1 MLIGVYYS
9 FWAQIRDIPLF
20 WRSIIVVGVFT
31 CIIYLVVKVINL
43 KPFCLIF
50 KICNFF
56 LLISYFIVEKSFF
69 HLRQEVRSIES
80 WNRIADSFNEKSLF
94 LTQKGR
100 CFWNK
105 KILKLKSYCILGF
118 IFMVSLISL
127 PEGLKNIL
135 SSQYLNKISVVRN
148 LYLSFEEDQI
158 IHSKGYHPFF
168 ARDEKKKEIKLV
180 LTKKGIDGANIR
192 KKANRRSR
200 IVDVVSG
207 NDKLIYLKEKHGWI
221 KIKMK
226 NGKVGWIRK
235 YLVKKL
241 D

>member
-100 CFWNK
+100 CF
-105 KILKLKSYCILGF
+105 Y
-118 IFMVSLISL
+118 
-127 PEGLKNIL
+127 
-135 SSQYLNKISVVRN
+135 
-148 LYLSFEEDQI
+148 
-158 IHSKGYHPFF
+158 
-168 ARDEKKKEIKLV
+168 
-180 LTKKGIDGANIR
+180 
-192 KKANRRSR
+192 
-200 IVDVVSG
+200 
-207 NDKLIYLKEKHGWI
+207 
-221 KIKMK
+221 
-226 NGKVGWIRK
+226 
-235 YLVKKL
+235 
-241 D
+241 